1 MKRKLSIWTLIKT
14 LIFVATSSILTFIII
29 KGFNNYESFMD
40 TVIRAELFVIFGSVL
55 FVIDEFI
62 CILGLKY
69 AFTLLTIMYSSKL
82 LKINFV
88 EVSTRNLFLKSFEE
102 FKKDFKVDFADF
114 YTAEVRMN
122 EFDIIYLKLSDRNG
136 TVKDYKTIS
145 AVDFLKY
152 FKI

>member
-1 MKRKLSIWTLIKT
+1 MRTLIKT
-14 LIFVATSSILTFIII
+14 LICVVVSSVLTIII
-29 KGFNNYESFMD
+29 VEGFNNYESFMD
-40 TVIRAELFVIFGSVL
+40 TAIRAELFVIFGFIFFL
-55 FVIDEFI
+55 IDEFI

-69 AFTLLTIMYSSKL
+69 AFTLFAIMYSSKL
-82 LKINFV
+82 LKNNFV

-102 FKKDFKVDFADF
+102 FKKDFKMDFADF

-136 TVKDYKTIS
+136 IVKDYKTIS